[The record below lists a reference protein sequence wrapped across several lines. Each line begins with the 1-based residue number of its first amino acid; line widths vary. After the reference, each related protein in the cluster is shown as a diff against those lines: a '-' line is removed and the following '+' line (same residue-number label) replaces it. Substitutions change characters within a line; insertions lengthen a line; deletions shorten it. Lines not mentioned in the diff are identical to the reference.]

1 MWKLKMATG
10 TITNKN
16 LSDAKAWIR
25 ARVNELY
32 DYKNT
37 MEFVCVA
44 ASGYEIYRQRSTD
57 CSEEK
62 LQEMAKRSQRFWSTR
77 QRERWIKQQVP
88 RFAMDAEN
96 SNFSMALFKIAEFFV
111 MAVRTDRKH
120 FTFHVPDEFVDCLV
134 TAAKADG
141 NYAELTPIMEVREHT
156 LFM

>member
-1 MWKLKMATG
+1 MATG

-16 LSDAKAWIR
+16 LSDAKAWSR

-44 ASGYEIYRQRSTD
+44 ASGYEIYHQRITD
-57 CSEEK
+57 CLDK
-62 LQEMAKRSQRFWSTR
+62 VQQTVKRMQRFWSTR

-88 RFAMDAEN
+88 RFVIDAETN
-96 SNFSMALFKIAEFFV
+96 NFSMALFKIAEFFV
-111 MAVRTDRKH
+111 LAVRTDGKH
-120 FTFHVPDEFVDCLV
+120 FMFKIPDEFVDCLV
-134 TAAKADG
+134 ATAKADG
-141 NYAELTPIMEVREHT
+141 NYAELTPIMEVREHA

>member
-1 MWKLKMATG
+1 MATG

-37 MEFVCVA
+37 MQFVCVA

-57 CSEEK
+57 CSDNVQQIK
-62 LQEMAKRSQRFWSTR
+62 KRMQRFWSTR
-77 QRERWIKQQVP
+77 QRERWIAEQVP
-88 RFAMDAEN
+88 RFAMDAETN
-96 SNFSMALFKIAEFFV
+96 NFSIALFKIAEFFV
-111 MAVRTDRKH
+111 LAVRTDGKH

-134 TAAKADG
+134 TAAKAEG
-141 NYAELTPIMEVREHT
+141 SYAELTPIMEVREHA

>member
-1 MWKLKMATG
+1 MATE

-16 LSDAKAWIR
+16 FSDAKAWSR

-57 CSEEK
+57 RSDKVQQIEK
-62 LQEMAKRSQRFWSTR
+62 RIQRFWSTR

-88 RFAMDAEN
+88 KFVMDAETN
-96 SNFSMALFKIAEFFV
+96 NFSIALFKIAEFFV
-111 MAVRTDRKH
+111 MAVRTDGKH
-120 FTFHVPDEFVDCLV
+120 FTFEVPDEFVDCLV
-134 TAAKADG
+134 TAAKAEG
-141 NYAELTPIMEVREHT
+141 SYAELIPIMEVREHA